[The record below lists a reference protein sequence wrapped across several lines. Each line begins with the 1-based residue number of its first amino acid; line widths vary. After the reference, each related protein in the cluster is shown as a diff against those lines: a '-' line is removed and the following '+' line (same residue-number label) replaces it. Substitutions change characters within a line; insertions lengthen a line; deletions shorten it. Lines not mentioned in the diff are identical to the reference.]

1 VLDKVWGLNRELVAD
16 KFGPSPKE
24 LLCRA
29 AGYVTAAVT
38 YELCI
43 MQVRIGRIV
52 SGFSRLVCVP
62 RFCEM
67 TPGSTAVTAVDIPR
81 TVAKQIS
88 WCWAMAN
95 LNPRI
100 TVEPGKMGGKP
111 CIRGLRFTVYD
122 MASYLASGMS
132 EDEILKDFPYLEKED
147 FQAVY
152 EFFASI
158 PERISVLEASR

>member
-1 VLDKVWGLNRELVAD
+1 MLRQVKAGATRSPCGTGIMVLD
-16 KFGPSPKE
+16 
-24 LLCRA
+24 
-29 AGYVTAAVT
+29 
-38 YELCI
+38 
-43 MQVRIGRIV
+43 
-52 SGFSRLVCVP
+52 
-62 RFCEM
+62 
-67 TPGSTAVTAVDIPR
+67 
-81 TVAKQIS
+81 
-88 WCWAMAN
+88 MAN

-132 EDEILKDFPYLEKED
+132 EDEILRDFPYLEKED